1 MAHKLMEKVLK
12 LFRQRGTISSSR
24 VILALFGGLIVVG
37 TLLLMLPFSY
47 AGEQHVR
54 FIDALF
60 TSTSAVCVTGL
71 VVHDSATA
79 WTPFGQFVILALI
92 ELGGLGFVTS
102 VLFFRVLADRGR
114 SIIRRS
120 ILRDAV
126 SVPQIGG
133 INQLLSFILSVSLAA
148 ELIGAALVAPAFVR
162 DYGLMGIWY
171 AVFHSV
177 SAFCNAGFDILG
189 GHVEFS
195 SLIAYQTDPVVILV
209 TAGLIIFGGIGFL
222 TWDDVRKHGR
232 HIRRYRL
239 QTKLVLAGTFFL
251 LLIPFLLFFYYEFR
265 GIGLKRRLLLSFFCA
280 VTPRTAGFASVDYG
294 VMSESGR
301 LLTGMLM
308 LIGGSSGSTAGGIK
322 VTTLMVVLMA
332 TRAVL
337 KQERDTTAFGRRVE
351 PELVRKAFVFFVI
364 YVSLW
369 AIGSLFICVY
379 EEVPALNAMFECAS
393 ALATVGLSTG
403 ITPSLRMRSK
413 LLLIAFMFFG
423 RIGGLTMAYA
433 FSQPAS
439 VSAAKYPTER
449 LAVG

>member
-1 MAHKLMEKVLK
+1 MIKNPMINIRVFLQDHLTSFRMILLSFVFLILTGAVL
-12 LFRQRGTISSSR
+12 LC
-24 VILALFGGLIVVG
+24 
-37 TLLLMLPFSY
+37 LPFASKG
-47 AGEQHVR
+47 GEGVP
-54 FIDALF
+54 FLNALF
-60 TSTSAVCVTGL
+60 TSTSAACVTGL
-71 VVHDSATA
+71 VVYDTATK
-79 WTPFGQFVILALI
+79 WTLFGKSVIIVLI
-92 ELGGLGFVTS
+92 QIGGLGVVTAAMAIFT
-102 VLFFRVLADRGR
+102 LTGKKIGLLPRIA
-114 SIIRRS
+114 IQ
-120 ILRDAV
+120 DAV
-126 SVPQIGG
+126 SAPQIGSILTFMKFLIAG
-133 INQLLSFILSVSLAA
+133 TFCIEAVGALCLLPF
-148 ELIGAALVAPAFVR
+148 FVGR
-162 DYGLMGIWY
+162 FGLPMGLGY

>member
-24 VILALFGGLIVVG
+24 VILALFGGLIIVG

-54 FIDALF
+54 LIDALF

-79 WTPFGQFVILALI
+79 WTPFGQFIILMLI

-171 AVFHSV
+171 AVFTRSRPSV
-177 SAFCNAGFDILG
+177 TPD
-189 GHVEFS
+189 
-195 SLIAYQTDPVVILV
+195 
-209 TAGLIIFGGIGFL
+209 L
-222 TWDDVRKHGR
+222 TFW
-232 HIRRYRL
+232 
-239 QTKLVLAGTFFL
+239 AGTWSSA
-251 LLIPFLLFFYYEFR
+251 R
-265 GIGLKRRLLLSFFCA
+265 SS
-280 VTPRTAGFASVDYG
+280 RT
-294 VMSESGR
+294 R
-301 LLTGMLM
+301 PTRW
-308 LIGGSSGSTAGGIK
+308 SS
-322 VTTLMVVLMA
+322 
-332 TRAVL
+332 
-337 KQERDTTAFGRRVE
+337 
-351 PELVRKAFVFFVI
+351 
-364 YVSLW
+364 W
-369 AIGSLFICVY
+369 
-379 EEVPALNAMFECAS
+379 
-393 ALATVGLSTG
+393 
-403 ITPSLRMRSK
+403 
-413 LLLIAFMFFG
+413 
-423 RIGGLTMAYA
+423 
-433 FSQPAS
+433 
-439 VSAAKYPTER
+439 
-449 LAVG
+449 